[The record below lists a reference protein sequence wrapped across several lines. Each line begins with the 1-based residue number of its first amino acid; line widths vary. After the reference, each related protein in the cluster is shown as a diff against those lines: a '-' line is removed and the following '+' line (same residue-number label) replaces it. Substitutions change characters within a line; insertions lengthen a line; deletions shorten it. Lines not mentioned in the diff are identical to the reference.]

1 MHKYLI
7 LFLSVSL
14 MTCSESKDSSLLESI
29 ILSLESDFYSI
40 VSSPEKHRLQVLYTQ
55 IDRDENNN
63 PSFTTHTFRLRPRE
77 YFYPASTT
85 KFPVAVLAL
94 EKANQNSKINP
105 YSRLEILTE
114 KPELNGVVRD
124 LNSESGYPS
133 IAHYIHTLFIVS
145 DNSANNRL
153 YEFLGRDHIN
163 QRLWELG
170 YPNARI
176 RHRLSIS
183 LSEELNRY
191 TNPFVF
197 YGKDQKIY
205 EQPSQ
210 VGKVDL
216 DINYDDYLLG
226 EFHYNN
232 GKKNTEPLDF
242 STKNF
247 MSISEQ
253 HKFMKQ
259 VMFPESITTK
269 QQLDLSDEDYVLLYK
284 EMSVLPRHSA
294 YPKYPDYDSYYDG
307 YCKFFMY
314 GDTKDTIPDHIKI
327 FNKVGL
333 AYGFLLDN
341 AYIIDTDNNVEFILT
356 AVVYH
361 NENETM
367 NDDTYEY
374 DNITIPFLAELGRNV
389 YNFELARDKNYLP
402 DFSRFINNLKS
413 L

>member
-7 LFLSVSL
+7 LFLSILL

-29 ILSLESDFYSI
+29 ILSLENDFPSI
-40 VSSPEKHRLQVLYTQ
+40 VLDPEKHRLQVLYTQ
-55 IDRDENNN
+55 IDRDENNY
-63 PSFTTHTFRLRPRE
+63 PKFTTHKFRLRPRE

-85 KFPVAVLAL
+85 KFPIAVLAL

-105 YSRLEILTE
+105 YTRFEVLTE
-114 KPELNGVVRD
+114 KPELKGVVKD

-133 IAHYIHTLFIVS
+133 IAHYIHTLFIIS
-145 DNSANNRL
+145 NNSANNRL

-163 QRLWELG
+163 QRLWDLG
-170 YPNARI
+170 YSSTRI

-197 YGKDQKIY
+197 YDKDQKVY
-205 EQPSQ
+205 EQPSL

-226 EFHYNN
+226 DFHYNN
-232 GKKNTEPLDF
+232 GKKNTGPLDF

-253 HKFMKQ
+253 HKFIKQ

-269 QQLDLSDEDYVLLYK
+269 ERLDLSDEDYTLLYK
-284 EMSVLPRHSA
+284 EMSILPRQSD
-294 YPKYPDYDSYYDG
+294 YPKYPDYKSYYDG

-341 AYIIDTDNNVEFILT
+341 AYIIDTENNVEFILT

-361 NENETM
+361 NNNETM

-374 DNITIPFLAELGRNV
+374 NTITIPFLAELGRKV
-389 YNFELARDKNYLP
+389 YDIELARKKKYVPNLR
-402 DFSRFINNLKS
+402 RFIS
-413 L
+413 TQF

>member
-1 MHKYLI
+1 
-7 LFLSVSL
+7 

-40 VSSPEKHRLQVLYTQ
+40 VSSPEKHRLQILYTQ

-85 KFPVAVLAL
+85 KFPIAVLAL

-232 GKKNTEPLDF
+232 GKKNTGPLDF

>member
-1 MHKYLI
+1 
-7 LFLSVSL
+7 

-232 GKKNTEPLDF
+232 GKKNTGPLDF

>member
-1 MHKYLI
+1 
-7 LFLSVSL
+7 

-40 VSSPEKHRLQVLYTQ
+40 VSSPEKHRLQILYTQ

-85 KFPVAVLAL
+85 KFPIAVLAL

>member
-14 MTCSESKDSSLLESI
+14 MTCSESKDPSLLESI

-232 GKKNTEPLDF
+232 GKKNTGPLDF

-341 AYIIDTDNNVEFILT
+341 AYIIDIKNNVEFILT

>member
-40 VSSPEKHRLQVLYTQ
+40 VSSPEKHRLQILYTQ

-85 KFPVAVLAL
+85 KFPIAVLAL

-232 GKKNTEPLDF
+232 GKKNTGPLDF

-314 GDTKDTIPDHIKI
+314 GNTKDTIPDHIKI

>member
-7 LFLSVSL
+7 LFLSILL

-40 VSSPEKHRLQVLYTQ
+40 VSSPEKHRLQILYTQ

-85 KFPVAVLAL
+85 KFPIAVLAL

>member
-85 KFPVAVLAL
+85 KFPIAVLAL

-307 YCKFFMY
+307 YCKIFMY

>member
-232 GKKNTEPLDF
+232 GKKNTGPLDF

-294 YPKYPDYDSYYDG
+294 YPKYPDYESYYDG

-361 NENETM
+361 SENETM

>member
-14 MTCSESKDSSLLESI
+14 MTCSESKDPSLLESI

-85 KFPVAVLAL
+85 KFPIAVLAL

-232 GKKNTEPLDF
+232 GKKNTGPLDF

-402 DFSRFINNLKS
+402 DFSRFINNLKN

>member
-40 VSSPEKHRLQVLYTQ
+40 VSSPEKHRLQILYTQ

-85 KFPVAVLAL
+85 KFPIAVLAL

-232 GKKNTEPLDF
+232 GKKNTGPLDF

-259 VMFPESITTK
+259 VMFPKSITTK

>member
-1 MHKYLI
+1 
-7 LFLSVSL
+7 
-14 MTCSESKDSSLLESI
+14 MTCSESKDPSLLESI

-232 GKKNTEPLDF
+232 GKKNTGPLDF

>member
-40 VSSPEKHRLQVLYTQ
+40 VSSPEKHRLQILYTQ

-232 GKKNTEPLDF
+232 GKKNTGPLDF

>member
-40 VSSPEKHRLQVLYTQ
+40 VSSPEKHRLQILYTQ

-85 KFPVAVLAL
+85 KFPIAVLAL

-232 GKKNTEPLDF
+232 GKKNTGPLDF